1 MVDWDGDNDNDG
13 LEEADFVEID
23 EDFEDFEDF
32 DDDDDDD
39 DFDDEDFDDD
49 DPITTLN

>member
-23 EDFEDFEDF
+23 EDF
-32 DDDDDDD
+32 DDEDDD